1 METHIIQPI
10 GIVQS
15 PYQEKFGT
23 PRQSGL
29 VPVGSRIDILP
40 PYNVAGAFS
49 GLDEFSHIWVS
60 FIFHRALRESW
71 KPRVRPPRLGGNRK
85 TGVFASRSPFRPNHL
100 GLSVVKL
107 EKITQENKGIQ
118 LHVSGLDVIDGT
130 PVVDIKPYVPYADS
144 IPDAVGG
151 FAPQGPEAE
160 MSVTFSD
167 QANEVLESV
176 TDDHIRQQ
184 IIGVL
189 SYDVRP
195 AYKKNEN
202 NGEYGMQFSGFNIRW
217 QISGNRVLVI
227 SISDSFDSD
236 PA

>member
-1 METHIIQPI
+1 
-10 GIVQS
+10 
-15 PYQEKFGT
+15 
-23 PRQSGL
+23 
-29 VPVGSRIDILP
+29 
-40 PYNVAGAFS
+40 
-49 GLDEFSHIWVS
+49 
-60 FIFHRALRESW
+60 
-71 KPRVRPPRLGGNRK
+71 
-85 TGVFASRSPFRPNHL
+85 
-100 GLSVVKL
+100 
-107 EKITQENKGIQ
+107 
-118 LHVSGLDVIDGT
+118 
-130 PVVDIKPYVPYADS
+130 
-144 IPDAVGG
+144 
-151 FAPQGPEAE
+151 